1 VYIKIGEKKSS
12 PVLVWISYIQI
23 SQWFQ
28 AERQHFSVPSSAQT
42 ESDQFLDGGGNRAI
56 CTGRNEAET

>member
-1 VYIKIGEKKSS
+1 VYIKIAEKIFA
-12 PVLVWISYIQI
+12 WISYIQI